1 MAQAVIF
8 PYLIH
13 TLNSQDK
20 MSQIIKTLTSGG
32 PIPPNIPTSF
42 VTDSGTA
49 VPAANIINV
58 VTPGGGTDGIMT
70 LGSGNTITIELTN
83 VPTAKYLIDSA
94 TAPGTNPVTVNP
106 SNEEVS
112 LLSRPPVVTGGTA
125 NAMEIFSN
133 SLYNIFF
140 ALQEAGSNPAV
151 ETPNNFGVAQFDSN
165 QFTVTGGFVQIKGG
179 TTPTILTLSDDVNAI
194 VSPSVTGNI
203 QLVGHVPEQLGGK
216 FSTIVAGVNLLNI
229 NPMSSARWIV
239 DPLGF
244 NGTHTTIAAAITS
257 ATTGDTI
264 MLLPGTYTENPTL
277 KAGVNITGWPCDGGA
292 SGQATNVSSNVIILG
307 TCTAA
312 FTGSASYSGIQF
324 VTNAAAAL
332 ALTGANASNLIFNNC
347 SFVANNST
355 AITLNAANSNLNF
368 FNCVFNS
375 AASNLLFAETTSSGA
390 IFQSCVI
397 RLSGTPAA
405 STIAV
410 STWEFV
416 GCNIQGLKITTSATG
431 SVVADSCAWIY
442 AANTLLTTA
451 GTGMSAINNCNLQS
465 TSASTISAG
474 VGTTVTITESSISSS
489 NTNALT
495 GAGSIITSGVAFVST
510 SANINATTQTVLPY
524 CNLLP
529 RTAINHASTPYTV
542 LSTDQFI
549 SCDPTAGV
557 ISVLLPN
564 APSTNQWFVV
574 KDRTG
579 QAAIHN
585 ITVTTVGGS
594 VLIDSAAT
602 FVIATAYGSINL
614 IFNGVSFEIW

>member
-1 MAQAVIF
+1 
-8 PYLIH
+8 
-13 TLNSQDK
+13 

-70 LGSGNTITIELTN
+70 LGSGNTITVELTL
-83 VPTAKYLIDSA
+83 VPTAKYLVDAS
-94 TAPGTNPVTVNP
+94 TAPGTNPVTVDPTNDQITI
-106 SNEEVS
+106 E
-112 LLSRPPVVTGGTA
+112 GGFLYPAGTTSGA
-125 NAMEIFSN
+125 TRTRSN
-133 SLYNIFF
+133 SLYTIFIEN
-140 ALQEAGSNPAV
+140 QVSGSNPAIAGA
-151 ETPNNFGVAQFDSN
+151 NLFGVSQFDAN
-165 QFTVTGGFVQIKGG
+165 QFNVVGGFVQIKGG
-179 TTPTILTLSDDVNAI
+179 TTPTILTLSDDVNTI
-194 VSPSVTGNI
+194 VSPSTTGNI
-203 QLVGHVPEQLGGK
+203 QLVGHVVEAGATK
-216 FSTIVAGVNLLNI
+216 FSTIVAGSHLLNI

-257 ATTGDTI
+257 ATAGDTI
-264 MLLPGTYTENPTL
+264 FLMPGTYTQDLSL
-277 KAGVNITGWPCDGGA
+277 KAGVNITGWPCDGITPPLGN
-292 SGQATNVSSNVIILG
+292 GFSNIIING
-307 TCTAA
+307 EITAA
-312 FTGSASYSGIQF
+312 Y
-324 VTNAAAAL
+324 
-332 ALTGANASNLIFNNC
+332 
-347 SFVANNST
+347 
-355 AITLNAANSNLNF
+355 
-368 FNCVFNS
+368 
-375 AASNLLFAETTSSGA
+375 
-390 IFQSCVI
+390 
-397 RLSGTPAA
+397 
-405 STIAV
+405 
-410 STWEFV
+410 
-416 GCNIQGLKITTSATG
+416 TG
-431 SVVADSCAWIY
+431 SVVLSGICLQTNNNYCLLINGTNACSLQLINCQIY
-442 AANTLLTTA
+442 CLNHTAISYTNGNAQVYFDFCKGDTATSGITYFTKTASSGKFKFYNCVFENSGSSTTVSTVTGA
-451 GTGMSAINNCNLQS
+451 GLDINNCFMGFYISDTASVQANIGSSEMTNFVSGLAS
-465 TSASTISAG
+465 GVDASNSFFGTYAMTGTGTSIFTECFLNGGATSSVSIGSGCTCTLSQCTIL
-474 VGTTVTITESSISSS
+474 SS
-489 NTNALT
+489 NTNAIT
-495 GAGSIITSGVAFVST
+495 GAGTLISGGLSFIGS
-510 SANINATTQTVLPY
+510 SANINTTTQTVVPY